1 MSICALKLI
10 YLTKI
15 EQRQVVKINF
25 SELKKKKKAFKKKT
39 ELVKLAKIITVQEIS
54 LVLSIC

>member
-15 EQRQVVKINF
+15 EQRQVVKINS
-25 SELKKKKKAFKKKT
+25 SELKKKAFKKKT

>member
-25 SELKKKKKAFKKKT
+25 SELKKKRAFKKKT
-39 ELVKLAKIITVQEIS
+39 ELVKLAKRITVQEIS
-54 LVLSIC
+54 FVLSIC

>member
-15 EQRQVVKINF
+15 EQRQVVKINS
-25 SELKKKKKAFKKKT
+25 SELKKKAFKKKT
-39 ELVKLAKIITVQEIS
+39 ELVKLAKIITVQEIF

>member
-25 SELKKKKKAFKKKT
+25 SELKKKAFKKKT

-54 LVLSIC
+54 FVLSIC